1 MNFKMGFIKLIKII
15 YLIPS
20 LSNSGGMERVLTQK
34 ANSLVKSGKYS
45 ISIITTDMAE
55 TEKPFFA
62 LDPQIKVVHFGL
74 FFNEKFELP
83 ILKKIFETRKLL
95 KLYKSKLINY
105 LETNQ
110 VDICISMG
118 GKDLEFLYQIDHPC
132 KKLYEAHFS
141 KGIRTRTLLIN
152 KGNSIIWRLIA
163 KLREFQIVLQ
173 TKTLDKVVVLT
184 EKSASDWK
192 YTNNNVI
199 VIANP
204 SSFEPLIQYPDLESK
219 TVAAVG
225 RLEYE
230 KGFDL
235 LIQAWCVVK
244 YKYPEWKLCI
254 YGDGSQKYILE
265 KIILDNNLKCEVIL
279 KGVTQ
284 NVSAELLKSSFLV
297 LSSRYEGM
305 PMVMLESMAC
315 GLPMVAFDCETGP
328 SELIE
333 SSDCGI
339 LVKNGS
345 INDLS
350 CKIIEMI
357 ENKEKRIQ
365 MSIRAKE
372 KSHNYTI
379 DKIIDQ
385 WDILFSELLNI

>member
-1 MNFKMGFIKLIKII
+1 M
-15 YLIPS
+15 
-20 LSNSGGMERVLTQK
+20 
-34 ANSLVKSGKYS
+34 
-45 ISIITTDMAE
+45 
-55 TEKPFFA
+55 
-62 LDPQIKVVHFGL
+62 
-74 FFNEKFELP
+74 
-83 ILKKIFETRKLL
+83 
-95 KLYKSKLINY
+95 
-105 LETNQ
+105 
-110 VDICISMG
+110 
-118 GKDLEFLYQIDHPC
+118 
-132 KKLYEAHFS
+132 
-141 KGIRTRTLLIN
+141 
-152 KGNSIIWRLIA
+152 
-163 KLREFQIVLQ
+163 
-173 TKTLDKVVVLT
+173 
-184 EKSASDWK
+184 
-192 YTNNNVI
+192 
-199 VIANP
+199 
-204 SSFEPLIQYPDLESK
+204 
-219 TVAAVG
+219 
-225 RLEYE
+225 
-230 KGFDL
+230 
-235 LIQAWCVVK
+235 IQAWCVVK

-339 LVKNGS
+339 LVKNGP